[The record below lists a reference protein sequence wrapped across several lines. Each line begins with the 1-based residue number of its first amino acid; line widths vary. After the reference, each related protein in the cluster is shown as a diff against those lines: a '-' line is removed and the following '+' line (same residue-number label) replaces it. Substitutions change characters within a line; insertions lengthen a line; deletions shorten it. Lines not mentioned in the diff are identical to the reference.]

1 MSSSHFEQIFF
12 KSAQPSVAE
21 HDFAQFLESYQ
32 RQLGREFTFS
42 PKASDGFLKIF
53 GNSRFLPRFLFRH
66 PEVIDDILNSPF
78 LHQLKEADAYQQE
91 IQAIPRNSFTDWLQ
105 AIRIYKYQELTRI
118 TIKDLAGI
126 EPITILTELSDLAST
141 LLQAVDAQTFL
152 WSESKWG
159 KPLRAEG
166 GVCAYHL
173 LMLGKLGGRELN
185 YSSDIDLLV
194 ITETDAG
201 ATTQGLSLHEFFVK
215 HVQALKGFMEEM
227 TVEGFLYRVDLE
239 LRPEGRSGTL
249 VNSLSALENYYEV
262 FGADWERQA
271 LSKARPG
278 AGSMSLGQEFIRRV
292 TPFVYPRYYAIEGL
306 ASMVRMKQ
314 RVHEELT
321 KKNRPGFHVKYGI
334 GGIREIEFFVQSL
347 QIIFGGRD
355 PGLRHYNTLES
366 IARLEHARL
375 MSKSDAEILR
385 KSYLFLR
392 KLEHRLQ
399 IPEELQ
405 THLLSDETA
414 EQIQVAK
421 RMGYIGE
428 DELILKT
435 FQADLQQVTTRVQ
448 SIFNKLFAA
457 EEWTLQTKTLYS
469 EEDPEELFAMRE
481 LLSLRLDA
489 VSNLEE
495 KINTLRFFKKDQEAE
510 IQKVEKNVFSSRRRI
525 LFRLSRVAELICQ
538 QALNLATLE
547 IENRFGKPT
556 YVRGGKLLGQSQL
569 VVLGMGKLGGMEI
582 NYGSDLDVIFIYSEP
597 GTTDGKQ
604 KISNSE
610 FFARLTQKFIF
621 ILTMLTPAGVG
632 YSIDTELRPSG
643 NQGPLVTTLEAFM
656 EYQKS
661 SARTWERQSLLKA
674 RSIAGNAHLASVIQ
688 SHLHALLYSTNFPP
702 SIGLEMH
709 HLRMRVEKELGQETD
724 SAFDFK
730 KGRGALMDIE
740 FILQYLQMTQG
751 AQYPALR
758 EVNTF
763 VGLDA
768 LIQLGILG
776 EDEANVFLKEAYTFY
791 RTLESKLYLL
801 TKRKIHRIVKGED
814 FLNQLSQQLEFK
826 SGDDLWQQCL
836 VYREKVRSIYE
847 KVFTLSF

>member
-1 MSSSHFEQIFF
+1 MNFLPEQIFS
-12 KSAQPSVAE
+12 KSAQPAIAQ
-21 HDFAQFLESYQ
+21 HDFTQFLESYQ
-32 RQLGREFTFS
+32 RQLGREFICS
-42 PKASDGFLKIF
+42 PKAPTGFLKIF

-66 PEVIDDILNSPF
+66 PEVINGILNSPF
-78 LHQLKEADAYQQE
+78 LHQLKEADVYQRE
-91 IQAIPRNSFTDWLQ
+91 IQVIPCSSFADWLQ
-105 AIRIYKYQELTRI
+105 AIRVYKYQELTRI
-118 TIKDLAGI
+118 TIKDLSGI
-126 EPITILTELSDLAST
+126 EPATILTELSDLAST

-227 TVEGFLYRVDLE
+227 TAEGFLYRVDLE

-278 AGSMSLGQEFIRRV
+278 AGSIPLGEEFIRRV
-292 TPFVYPRYYAIEGL
+292 SPFVYPRYYAIEGL

-314 RVHEELT
+314 KVHEELT
-321 KKNRPGFHVKYGI
+321 KKNRPGFHVKLGI

-347 QIIFGGRD
+347 QIIFGGRE
-355 PGLRHYNTLES
+355 PTLRHTNTLES
-366 IARLEHARL
+366 ITRLEHARL

-392 KLEHRLQ
+392 QLEHRLQ
-399 IPEELQ
+399 IVEELQ
-405 THLLSDETA
+405 THLLSDESE

-421 RMGYIGE
+421 RMGYTGE

-435 FQADLQQVTTRVQ
+435 FSADLQQVTTGVQ
-448 SIFNKLFAA
+448 SVFNKLFAA

-481 LLSLRLDA
+481 ALGLRLHGA
-489 VSNLEE
+489 SNLEE
-495 KINTLRFFKKDQEAE
+495 KINLLRFFKKEQEAE

-525 LFRLSRVAELICQ
+525 LLRLSRVAELICQ

-621 ILTMLTPAGVG
+621 ILTMLTPAGIG

-674 RSIAGNAHLASVIQ
+674 RPIAGNAHLASVIQ
-688 SHLHALLYSTNFPP
+688 SHLHALLYSTSFPA

-724 SAFDFK
+724 LAFDFK

-751 AQYPALR
+751 AQYPTLR

-801 TKRKIHRIVKGED
+801 TKRKINRIVKGDD
-814 FLNQLSQQLEFK
+814 FLNKLSQQLEFK

-836 VYREKVRSIYE
+836 MYREKVRSIYD
-847 KVFTLSF
+847 KVFL